1 MKQKGNIQ
9 SNPAALLKNLKVKSK
24 REANLFF
31 SLCENGENFTHSK
44 KLIEALN
51 RSGLKSNDNRLQNLF
66 RSLEAHGD
74 KIVFEDFINIIR
86 SSELIV
92 EKALRGE
99 LSIPDFS
106 YFAKNLD
113 NMFDEVKKIKSG
125 ELASY
130 IPPLANVD
138 PDQFGVAIV
147 TTDGQI
153 YQRGDSE
160 VDFSIQSMC
169 KPFNY
174 CFAME
179 KLGLEKVHQHV
190 GQEPSGRQFDDLT
203 LLARSAVGQL
213 NRIPFNPMVNAG
225 AIMTAGLISPE
236 DSHSQRLRY
245 IRQQFGRLI
254 GWSPKGEFS
263 TELPRFNKDMARQEN
278 FTGYN
283 NIAMGYLLM
292 ATGNLP
298 HTKTKLHNDIH
309 PDQDEFDFYSE
320 PAVTEALKL
329 YFSICSL
336 EMTSVNFATAAATLA
351 NSGVCPI
358 SQDRVLSQKTV
369 RNCLPVLQ
377 TSGMYNASGTFFQQV
392 GLPAKSGVGGGVIL
406 IVPRLMGICIFSPRL
421 DKQGNSVRGIEMAKK
436 ITSKY

>member
-1 MKQKGNIQ
+1 MKKN
-9 SNPAALLKNLKVKSK
+9 SYKNKSTLLEKLRSKSK

-31 SLCENGENFTHSK
+31 SLCEDDNETIKTKRFK
-44 KLIEALN
+44 DVLLN
-51 RSGLKSNDNRLQNLF
+51 SGLKANDKRLFSLFQNLD
-66 RSLEAHGD
+66 AHGD
-74 KIVFEDFINIIR
+74 KIVFEDFIEIIR

-99 LSIPDFS
+99 LSIPDFT
-106 YFAKNLD
+106 YFAKNLND
-113 NMFDEVKKIKSG
+113 MFDEVKKVKSG

-153 YQRGDSE
+153 YQKGDSE

-203 LLARSAVGQL
+203 LLAKTAVGQL

-225 AIMTAGLISPE
+225 AIMTAGLIGPE
-236 DSHSQRLRY
+236 ESHSQRLRY

-254 GWSPKGEFS
+254 GWSPKDNFS
-263 TELPRFNKDMARQEN
+263 AELPRFNKDMARQEN

-298 HTKTKLHNDIH
+298 HT
-309 PDQDEFDFYSE
+309 
-320 PAVTEALKL
+320 
-329 YFSICSL
+329 
-336 EMTSVNFATAAATLA
+336 
-351 NSGVCPI
+351 
-358 SQDRVLSQKTV
+358 
-369 RNCLPVLQ
+369 
-377 TSGMYNASGTFFQQV
+377 
-392 GLPAKSGVGGGVIL
+392 
-406 IVPRLMGICIFSPRL
+406 
-421 DKQGNSVRGIEMAKK
+421 
-436 ITSKY
+436 

>member
-1 MKQKGNIQ
+1 MKTPPNKDKK
-9 SNPAALLKNLKVKSK
+9 SLLDKLKAKSK
-24 REANLFF
+24 REANIFF
-31 SLCENGENFTHSK
+31 SLCENDSEIISTKRFK
-44 KLIEALN
+44 EVLLN
-51 RSGLKSNDNRLQNLF
+51 SGLKANDKRLYNLFQNLD
-66 RSLEAHGD
+66 AHGER
-74 KIVFEDFINIIR
+74 IVFEDFIDIIR

-106 YFAKNLD
+106 YFAKNLN
-113 NMFDEVKKIKSG
+113 NMFDEVKKVKSG

-160 VDFSIQSMC
+160 ADFSIQSMC

-179 KLGLEKVHQHV
+179 KLGLDKVHQHV

-203 LLARSAVGQL
+203 LLAKTAVGQL

-283 NIAMGYLLM
+283 NIAMGYL
-292 ATGNLP
+292 
-298 HTKTKLHNDIH
+298 
-309 PDQDEFDFYSE
+309 
-320 PAVTEALKL
+320 
-329 YFSICSL
+329 
-336 EMTSVNFATAAATLA
+336 
-351 NSGVCPI
+351 
-358 SQDRVLSQKTV
+358 
-369 RNCLPVLQ
+369 
-377 TSGMYNASGTFFQQV
+377 
-392 GLPAKSGVGGGVIL
+392 
-406 IVPRLMGICIFSPRL
+406 
-421 DKQGNSVRGIEMAKK
+421 
-436 ITSKY
+436 